1 MGNFISPLLS
11 ILHMTVYSE
20 TWGFRFKNRVTFKEQ
35 VSCHFQKWQRILTQ
49 SFGTLKKVQLAHSLL
64 EKKILLGSWMVSD
77 WWFRYV
83 KEGIYLENCSVHGKI
98 RSVPLKSVG
107 YNLSVGLLACVPSP
121 FSPVRLCDPVQCS
134 LPGCSVHEIL
144 QARILE
150 WVATPFSWG
159 SSRPRDRTHAS
170 YVSCIGRQILYC

>member
-1 MGNFISPLLS
+1 MWQFTVKPEASVSKTESLL
-11 ILHMTVYSE
+11 
-20 TWGFRFKNRVTFKEQ
+20 KNRCLAIFRNGSEFWLNPLE
-35 VSCHFQKWQRILTQ
+35 H
-49 SFGTLKKVQLAHSLL
+49 LKKCSLPHSML
-64 EKKILLGSWMVSD
+64 EKKILLGSWLVSD

-98 RSVPLKSVG
+98 RSVPLESVG
-107 YNLSVGLLACVPSP
+107 YNLSVGLLAHVPSP
-121 FSPVRLCDPVQCS
+121 FSPVGLCDPVQCS